1 MTSPIDEHTADNP
14 DLIDWSV
21 LDALKVLQ
29 KPGRPDICR
38 TLMKAYLDA
47 LPPLMASTRAAVSAA
62 DGSAL
67 RNTAHSMKSSSVAIG
82 AVIFGKTCAELE
94 LLGKSNATAEAPA
107 LLGRAEQELAA
118 TCAALRNALACEG
131 TVNSP

>member
-62 DGSAL
+62 DGTAL

-94 LLGKSNATAEAPA
+94 LLGKVNTLEEAPV
-107 LLGRAEQELAA
+107 LLRRAEQEFVA
-118 TCAALRNALACEG
+118 TCAALRKAVE
-131 TVNSP
+131 